1 MGIKYKSFNGNGDIP
16 SDAKVKITEY
26 IEEKKLKIVNTS
38 NTKNHIKNYKRLN
51 KEEYYDKAE
60 KKIKKYNISD
70 VRSISGIRG
79 SMKKVSDYIRNN
91 FNGGKN
97 EMFITLTYSDSINDM
112 EQLKKDFDYFWKRL
126 KEQMQDLEYLYV
138 VEMQEERNSL
148 HIHALIKDTMHP
160 KLYIPFE
167 ELSRLWNKG
176 YVWVSKINMR
186 DTKTLVIDENKDE
199 RTAIERVRKYMT
211 KIKTKE
217 KLPRNKNIY
226 SYSNGITAPKTIEM
240 SNKEAQQFAS
250 DNEYEFYYGYSGN
263 LTTMR
268 GYVVGTIKG
277 RFYKKKKKK
286 DE

>member
-1 MGIKYKSFNGNGDIP
+1 MSLRFKIEEDKEIADDEN
-16 SDAKVKITEY
+16 VKMTEY
-26 IEEKKLKIVNTS
+26 IEERKLKIINTS

-60 KKIKKYNISD
+60 KKVKKYNTND
-70 VRSISGIRG
+70 VRSISGIRH
-79 SMKKVSDYIRNN
+79 SMKKVGDYIMNN
-91 FNGGKN
+91 FCGGKN
-97 EMFITLTYSDSINDM
+97 EIFTTFTYSEPMNDM

-126 KEQMQDLEYLYV
+126 TRQMQDLEYLYV
-138 VEMQEERNSL
+138 VEIQEERNSL
-148 HIHALIKDTMHP
+148 HIHALIKDTMHQ

-199 RTAIERVRKYMT
+199 RTAIGRVRKYMT

-217 KLPRNKNIY
+217 NVPRDKNIY
-226 SYSNGITAPKTIEM
+226 SKSKGIIAPTTIQI

-263 LTTMR
+263 LTTTR
-268 GYVVGTIKG
+268 GYLVGTIKEK
-277 RFYKKKKKK
+277 FYKKKNKK

>member
-1 MGIKYKSFNGNGDIP
+1 MKLIFRLEEDKKIEDDSM
-16 SDAKVKITEY
+16 VKMTEY
-26 IEEKKLKIVNTS
+26 NGEKKLKIVETS
-38 NTKNHIKNYKRLN
+38 NTQNNLINSVRIN
-51 KEEYYDKAE
+51 KDEYYDKIE
-60 KKIKKYNISD
+60 KKIKLYNKSD
-70 VRSISGIRG
+70 VRSISGIRH

-97 EMFITLTYSDSINDM
+97 EIFVTLTYSDSMNDM

-126 KEQMQDLEYLYV
+126 TRQMQDLEYLYV
-138 VEMQEERNSL
+138 VEIQEERNSL
-148 HIHALIKDTMHP
+148 HIHALIKDTMHQ

-199 RTAIERVRKYMT
+199 RTAIGRVRKYMT

-217 KLPRNKNIY
+217 NVPRDKNIY
-226 SYSNGITAPKTIEM
+226 SKSKGIIAPTTIQI
-240 SNKEAQQFAS
+240 SNKKAQQFAS
-250 DNEYEFYYGYSGN
+250 DNEYEFYYGYSGD
-263 LTTMR
+263 LTTVR
-268 GYVVGTIKG
+268 GYVVGTIKEK
-277 RFYKKKKKK
+277 FYKKKNKK